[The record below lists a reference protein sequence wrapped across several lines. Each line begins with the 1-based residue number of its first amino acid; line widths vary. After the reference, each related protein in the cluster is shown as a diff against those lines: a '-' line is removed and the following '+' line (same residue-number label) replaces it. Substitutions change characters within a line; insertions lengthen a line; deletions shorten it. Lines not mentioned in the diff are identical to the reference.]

1 MRLRGVAWILCF
13 VGLMPNGAFA
23 RKGAPQDSPI
33 STGQVVRIRTGS
45 YAGMC
50 RGYCDSE
57 TTIEPGTI
65 RSVSRSFAEKK
76 KYPDVE
82 TTRTISKADWNDL
95 QQAVNRSVVTALTG
109 RIGCPGCADEQVE
122 WVEVQFSNRTKKG
135 VAYNM
140 GQGPAAVAVFLQAIK
155 AVESR
160 GTTLVPS
167 TPPRPD
173 RIMASR

>member
-1 MRLRGVAWILCF
+1 MRLREMAWIFCF

-33 STGQVVRIRTGS
+33 STGHVVRIRTGS

-57 TTIEPGTI
+57 TTIEPGSI

-82 TTRTISKADWNDL
+82 TTRTISRADWNDL
-95 QQAVNRSVVTALTG
+95 QQAVNASVVTALTG
-109 RIGCPGCADEQVE
+109 RIGCPGCADELVE
-122 WVEVQFSNRTKKG
+122 WVEVRFSNGTKKSI
-135 VAYNM
+135 AYNA
-140 GQGPAAVAVFLQAIK
+140 GQAPPAISALLQTIK
-155 AVESR
+155 AVEGR
-160 GTTLVPS
+160 GTTFVPN
-167 TPPRPD
+167 TAQRPN

>member
-1 MRLRGVAWILCF
+1 MRLRQMAWILCF
-13 VGLMPNGAFA
+13 VGWATNGAFA
-23 RKGAPQDSPI
+23 RKGAPQESPAPA
-33 STGQVVRIRTGS
+33 GQVVRVRTGS

-50 RGYCDSE
+50 SGYCDSE

-65 RSVSRSFAEKK
+65 RSVSRSLAERK

-82 TTRTISKADWNDL
+82 TKRAISKADWDDL
-95 QQAVNRSVVTALTG
+95 QQAVSPSVVAALTG

-122 WVEVQFSNRTKKG
+122 WVEVQFSDGRKKG

-140 GQGPAAVAVFLQAIK
+140 GQAPVAVATFLETIK

-160 GTTLVPS
+160 STAFAPNTTL
-167 TPPRPD
+167 RPD
-173 RIMASR
+173 RIMVSR